1 MLPQDTP
8 RPEPETGGD
17 PAFPATSLAPAPA
30 VDGPDARRRWLTI
43 GEIVLC
49 SGFPTQLLIGELL
62 QAGGIAPLT
71 SAKHLSATFV
81 FSLSLIDALV
91 LISLITFFLWRR
103 GERLTAIVIG
113 NRGVTQEAAFGF
125 VTVPLVVTI
134 VVAISG
140 VIRIAAPG
148 LRNMPDNPL
157 EALLGTQSGVIMF
170 LVVVI
175 FAGGVREEVQRAFLL
190 HRFRQDLGGVYRGLL
205 ITSIAFGLGHTLQ
218 GWDVAVITAALG
230 ATWGLMYISRG
241 SAVAGIVSHSLFNS
255 GEILR
260 AFVMK

>member
-1 MLPQDTP
+1 MLQQDARP
-8 RPEPETGGD
+8 PEPETGGD
-17 PAFPATSLAPAPA
+17 PAPLATSPAPDSA
-30 VDGPDARRRWLTI
+30 VGVPDSRRRWLTV

-49 SGFPTQLLIGELL
+49 SGFPTQLLIGGVL

-71 SAKHLSATFV
+71 STQQLSALFV
-81 FSLSLIDALV
+81 FSLSLLDALA
-91 LISLITFFLWRR
+91 LIALITFFLRRR
-103 GERLTAIVIG
+103 GESLTALVIG
-113 NRGVTQEAAFGF
+113 NRSVAQEAAFGV

-134 VVAISG
+134 VVAISL
-140 VIRIAAPG
+140 VIRIAAPA

-157 EALLGTQSGVIMF
+157 EALLGTQTGVVMF

-175 FAGGVREEVQRAFLL
+175 FAGGIREEIQRAFLL
-190 HRFRQDLGGVYRGLL
+190 HRFRQDLGGVYLGLL

-230 ATWGLMYISRG
+230 AMWGLMYISRG
-241 SAVAGIVSHSLFNS
+241 SAVAGMVSHSLFNS

-260 AFVMK
+260 AFLMK